1 VLGLL
6 FERLAFL
13 RAVNPAEANP
23 FRMFLMK
30 NFYRIA
36 VEYTDHGAGKFAGH
50 GGWGKPQG
58 KQQCEEQEHPHMV
71 AGWSSGSE
79 EIISTAE
86 TAPDTRLDSSYRRRS
101 GEAPQSLLQQRG
113 VRHALAALFE
123 LCFLT
128 APCHRPCFPNFHC
141 GQS

>member
-6 FERLAFL
+6 FERLAFF
-13 RAVNPAEANP
+13 RAVDPAEANP
-23 FRMFLMK
+23 FRMFFVK

-58 KQQCEEQEHPHMV
+58 KQHGEEQEHPHMV

-79 EIISTAE
+79 EVISTAE
-86 TAPDTRLDSSYRRRS
+86 TARDTRLNSSYRRRNRD
-101 GEAPQSLLQQRG
+101 GTWRG
-113 VRHALAALFE
+113 AAVSCSSVITVML
-123 LCFLT
+123 
-128 APCHRPCFPNFHC
+128 
-141 GQS
+141 